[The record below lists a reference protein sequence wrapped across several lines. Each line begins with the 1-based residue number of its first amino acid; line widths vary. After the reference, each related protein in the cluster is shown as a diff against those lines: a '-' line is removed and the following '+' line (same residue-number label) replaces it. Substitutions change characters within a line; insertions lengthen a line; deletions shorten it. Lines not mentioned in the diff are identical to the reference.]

1 MPGLSIDHLNVQ
13 VEGKHVLRDFSLSV
27 PPGELHALMG
37 PNGSGKSSLAQTL
50 LGHPRYRV
58 ISGRVTFDG
67 RDVLS
72 MKPEERAAA
81 GLFLSFQSP
90 IEIPGLQ
97 IGPYLR
103 TILARGRPEPVS
115 ITEAMTTITPALA
128 AVGLPE
134 TILERGLNEGFSGGE
149 RKRLEILQLL
159 ILEPRLAILDETD
172 SGLDIDALKTIAA
185 AVTARRTPDRAF
197 LVITHYRR
205 LLDLLNPDRIH
216 VMVDGRLDRSGGLE
230 VVDTLEREG
239 YGAGTTSQPTA

>member
-1 MPGLSIDHLNVQ
+1 MTDRLVIDRLNVQ
-13 VEGKHVLRDFSLSV
+13 VEGKHVLKDLSLTIPS
-27 PPGELHALMG
+27 GEVHALMG

-58 ISGRVTFDG
+58 VSGNVTFGPHDI
-67 RDVLS
+67 LA

-90 IEIPGLQ
+90 VEIPGLQ

-103 TILARGRPEPVS
+103 TILARGRPEPIS
-115 ITEAMTTITPALA
+115 IDEALQKITPALHT
-128 AVGLPE
+128 VGLPDA
-134 TILERGLNEGFSGGE
+134 ILERGLNEGFSGGE

-172 SGLDIDALKTIAA
+172 SGLDVDALKTIAA
-185 AVTARRTPDRAF
+185 SINAMRRPDRGF

-205 LLDLLNPDRIH
+205 LLDLLRPDRVH
-216 VMVDGRLDRSGGLE
+216 VLVDGRIAQSGGFEL
-230 VVDTLEREG
+230 VDAVEKSG
-239 YGAGTTSQPTA
+239 YDSHQLPAS